1 MLGCGIRVFFPFL
14 HLYIYS
20 ENTLLTLEKKKKTRF
35 AFGGTFVFS
44 HKFFF
49 YIITRF
55 MGVFWYF
62 SYWIFIFLFK
72 KVVGACSLRA
82 NGKVALAPL
91 IWATC
96 MMSFSGQIWHFVVS
110 LEVPRCSFSHG
121 VTHDGQIIAG
131 GHFPPFFSLS
141 YKMKWTIV
149 LFVFYFSVSVLIL
162 LIFYFVLILFI
173 KFCLFSM

>member
-1 MLGCGIRVFFPFL
+1 
-14 HLYIYS
+14 
-20 ENTLLTLEKKKKTRF
+20 
-35 AFGGTFVFS
+35 
-44 HKFFF
+44 
-49 YIITRF
+49 

-82 NGKVALAPL
+82 NEKVALAPL

-131 GHFPPFFSLS
+131 GHFPPLLFSLLQDEVNNCPICFLFFSFSPHSFDFLFRS
-141 YKMKWTIV
+141 YSFYKV
-149 LFVFYFSVSVLIL
+149 LFVFNVVLQL
-162 LIFYFVLILFI
+162 
-173 KFCLFSM
+173 

>member
-1 MLGCGIRVFFPFL
+1 VGLGFFFPFL

-82 NGKVALAPL
+82 NEKVVLAPL

-110 LEVPRCSFSHG
+110 LEVLRCSFSHG

-131 GHFPPFFSLS
+131 GHFPPSFLSPTRWSEQLS
-141 YKMKWTIV
+141 Y
-149 LFVFYFSVSVLIL
+149 LFF
-162 LIFYFVLILFI
+162 IFQFQSSFFWFFISFLF
-173 KFCLFSM
+173 FL